1 MIVMPSIAPLHGA
14 VDLEALMVAFPPLP
28 APLVA
33 VVPLVIH
40 WGLGIKQAGGLH
52 YINQAS

>member
-52 YINQAS
+52 YINQVS